1 MTVHSCFVE
10 DGSGAQFVILNE
22 DGCAIDRFLL
32 DNLEYGPN
40 ELEAQKEAHAFKF
53 ADKVVVNFQCSVRLD
68 IRDGECPLFYILY
81 SLLGYE
87 YIFCDIQK
95 PQCRDLSN
103 QRRAVRRRAL
113 PDLPLLL
120 NLTDRMAEVDVRAQ
134 QLDVLDTQLDFG
146 LSPNNPR
153 MAAQIRR
160 LQRPEGDCINTT
172 TAVIGASFCATVLFA
187 LLVHIIFLYRRI
199 QFKR

>member
-68 IRDGECPLFYILY
+68 IRDGECP
-81 SLLGYE
+81 
-87 YIFCDIQK
+87 K

-160 LQRPEGDCINTT
+160 LQRPEGDCISTT

-187 LLVHIIFLYRRI
+187 FLVHIVFLYRRI